1 MGHLTTICSC
11 HHEGGRRCEARG
23 CCWGCCQSLG
33 CCGGFHSRE
42 GVLLEEI
49 SLLLYEK
56 VQLSSYRFLSWLILK
71 LQAVGTEEEAL
82 ERILSSRIPQNVPKK
97 KTTRKQDLPDGAPR
111 YGPQTPEFYA
121 SMLRNSGRRREPR
134 KARGRWPPPP
144 PVLMTLVLLL
154 CPPNL
159 PREPERLVQRPRF
172 GQLWQK
178 CCLFPPIVLIKTNWH
193 VCVCVNLCSLKKI
206 CISDKL
212 NWSVC
217 IISAHAQAMN
227 QIKVL

>member
-1 MGHLTTICSC
+1 MKEAGDVSLEDVVEVVVRASDVV
-11 HHEGGRRCEARG
+11 EGV
-23 CCWGCCQSLG
+23 
-33 CCGGFHSRE
+33 HSRE
-42 GVLLEEI
+42 GVLLVEGGEGDQ
-49 SLLLYEK
+49 SAVVWE
-56 VQLSSYRFLSWLILK
+56 SSTFLIPIFVLADPQAAGSGDRGGGSGEDPV
-71 LQAVGTEEEAL
+71 LQDSS
-82 ERILSSRIPQNVPKK
+82 ERPKK

-159 PREPERLVQRPRF
+159 SREPERLVQRPRF

-227 QIKVL
+227 QIKVS